1 MNQALPLLVFDGDCA
16 FCTRCVRFI
25 ERRMRRHPRIEPWQS
40 LDLAALN
47 LTSAQCETAVQW
59 VDAQGAISSANIAI
73 SRLLVSA
80 GSCWRILGLALM
92 VPGIRQVSAVVYR
105 WVAKNRDRMP
115 GGTAQCA
122 LPQVDRVAGKSDFG
136 DIVVTPEVRDS
147 SPEL

>member
-1 MNQALPLLVFDGDCA
+1 
-16 FCTRCVRFI
+16 
-25 ERRMRRHPRIEPWQS
+25 MRRHPLIEPWQR

-73 SRLLVSA
+73 SCLLVSA
-80 GSCWRILGLALM
+80 GSGWRILGLALM

>member
-1 MNQALPLLVFDGDCA
+1 MGVNRCHTEYVNQALPLLVFDGDCA

-80 GSCWRILGLALM
+80 GSGWRILGFVLM
-92 VPGIRQVSAVVYR
+92 LPGIRQVSAVVYR

-115 GGTAQCA
+115 GGTA
-122 LPQVDRVAGKSDFG
+122 
-136 DIVVTPEVRDS
+136 
-147 SPEL
+147 

>member
-1 MNQALPLLVFDGDCA
+1 
-16 FCTRCVRFI
+16 
-25 ERRMRRHPRIEPWQS
+25 
-40 LDLAALN
+40 
-47 LTSAQCETAVQW
+47 
-59 VDAQGAISSANIAI
+59 
-73 SRLLVSA
+73 
-80 GSCWRILGLALM
+80 M

>member
-1 MNQALPLLVFDGDCA
+1 
-16 FCTRCVRFI
+16 
-25 ERRMRRHPRIEPWQS
+25 MRRHPRIEPWQS

-80 GSCWRILGLALM
+80 GSGWRILGFVLM
-92 VPGIRQVSAVVYR
+92 FPGIRQVSAVVYR

-147 SPEL
+147 SREL

>member
-1 MNQALPLLVFDGDCA
+1 
-16 FCTRCVRFI
+16 
-25 ERRMRRHPRIEPWQS
+25 MRRHPCIASWQS

-47 LTSAQCETAVQW
+47 LTATQCETAVQW

-73 SRLLVSA
+73 SRLLRFA
-80 GSCWRILGLALM
+80 GSGWRILGLALM

-136 DIVVTPEVRDS
+136 DTVVTPEVRDS
-147 SPEL
+147 RPQL

>member
-1 MNQALPLLVFDGDCA
+1 MS
-16 FCTRCVRFI
+16 
-25 ERRMRRHPRIEPWQS
+25 RHPRIEPWQS

-59 VDAQGAISSANIAI
+59 VDAQGAISSAKIAI
-73 SRLLVSA
+73 ARLLVFA
-80 GSCWRILGLALM
+80 GSGWRLLGFVLM
-92 VPGIRQVSAVVYR
+92 FPGIRQVSAVVYR

-122 LPQVDRVAGKSDFG
+122 LPHADRVTGKSDFG
-136 DIVVTPEVRDS
+136 DTVATSEVRDS